1 MNVSKTSKSAY
12 SWTDKRTEE
21 LTDRELLNA
30 IALQAL
36 EEVERLQK
44 TIEAIITELKYTVAA
59 NRDTQDFE
67 DLIDDKWPDAR

>member
-1 MNVSKTSKSAY
+1 M
-12 SWTDKRTEE
+12 DKRTEE

-44 TIEAIITELKYTVAA
+44 TIEAIITELKYTIAA
-59 NRDTQDFE
+59 NRETQNFE
-67 DLIDDKWPDAR
+67 DLIDDKWLDAR

>member
-1 MNVSKTSKSAY
+1 M
-12 SWTDKRTEE
+12 DKRTEE

-59 NRDTQDFE
+59 NRETQNIE